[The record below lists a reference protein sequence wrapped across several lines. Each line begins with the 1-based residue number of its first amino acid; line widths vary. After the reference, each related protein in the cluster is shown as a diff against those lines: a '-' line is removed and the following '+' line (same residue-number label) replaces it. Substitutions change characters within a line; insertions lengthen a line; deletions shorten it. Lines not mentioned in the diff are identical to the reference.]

1 MLILWAWS
9 VVTKCYHLLRQR
21 RLERGVGRIRIHF
34 WCSEPLL
41 KLTFPKALTHH
52 VLPRHFAMNFML
64 QIVVDWTQT
73 WRLNPDMKTE
83 LSATGPLVPYIAK
96 SHLSQHLN
104 SQICIHDWVKG
115 RESQLAPWSH
125 VDQCLAQSR
134 EGHGD
139 PLQYS
144 CLENPM
150 NRGAWRAAVREVAK
164 SQMRL
169 KQLSM

>member
-1 MLILWAWS
+1 MLPLAETEETGEGCWKNQDPFLMLWTPFETYLSESTNTSCIAK
-9 VVTKCYHLLRQR
+9 TLRHE
-21 RLERGVGRIRIHF
+21 LHAANCC
-34 WCSEPLL
+34 W
-41 KLTFPKALTHH
+41 
-52 VLPRHFAMNFML
+52 
-64 QIVVDWTQT
+64 
-73 WRLNPDMKTE
+73 LNPDMKTE

-115 RESQLAPWSH
+115 RDSQLAPWSH

-150 NRGAWRAAVREVAK
+150 NRGAWGAAVHEVAK